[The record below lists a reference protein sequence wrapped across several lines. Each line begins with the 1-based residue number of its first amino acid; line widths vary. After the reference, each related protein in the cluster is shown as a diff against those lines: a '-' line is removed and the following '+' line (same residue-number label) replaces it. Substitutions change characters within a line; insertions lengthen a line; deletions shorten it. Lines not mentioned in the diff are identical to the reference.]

1 MLQWHSRK
9 NKNKENSFEADSPFL
24 ASNRRAEAGFKR
36 IEGLTETLLG
46 HVGNYVTSTD
56 EVHVAMKAMAESGE
70 QLFDSAKKQLG
81 YVEHIK
87 LQTHQMYESAEE
99 THQSAALVLETSQQV
114 FTTAQ
119 EKQLAI
125 ENAAKT
131 FQEVQRHVGKSS
143 ETVAALR
150 NRAAMIAGRMA
161 DLRNI
166 ASQTNLLAL
175 NASIEAARA
184 GDAGRGFAVVASE
197 VRKLADES
205 EAVVKRMS
213 EWIAEID
220 QMAEVTQQQM
230 VQTGSSIEVQ
240 SGNLNQIS
248 VEVKHMVGQIG
259 HTVEAMTALDESNA
273 HLVKSCDRVNELAE
287 TMTAQ
292 ITQNTE
298 ATDQVRLAISEQ
310 SEALGRLVDIGSGF
324 EEVTEALFLELM
336 AQAFKAS
343 AASET
348 QPKQLKLVTS
358 AYPPYITVDADG
370 EISGIDIELIRRIY
384 KQAGIEVKVY
394 LASFEQSLRLVEKG
408 IADLVPTLSKTP
420 DRDKIFAFTENY
432 REPTRYAFLAL
443 KKSDVKIQCFEDL
456 RQYRIGV
463 MKGYGY
469 WARFLEDEKIQK
481 EVCDKEE
488 VLFKKLQHGQIDS
501 FIMNQEAAEY
511 YLQKSGL
518 GDKLCFM
525 AYTYQAEG
533 GSDTRVAFTK
543 KRDMSEPIAIFN
555 TYCHQQE

>member
-9 NKNKENSFEADSPFL
+9 NKHKENSPEADSPFL
-24 ASNRRAEAGFKR
+24 ASSRRAEAGFKR

-56 EVHVAMKAMAESGE
+56 EIHVAMKAMASSGE

-81 YVEHIK
+81 YIENIK

-114 FTTAQ
+114 FIAAQ
-119 EKQLAI
+119 QKQLAI

-131 FQEVQRHVGKSS
+131 FSEVLTNVGKSS
-143 ETVAALR
+143 ETVTALR
-150 NRAAMIAGRMA
+150 SRAAMIADRMA

-230 VQTGSSIEVQ
+230 VQTGSSIQVQ

-248 VEVKHMVGQIG
+248 EEVKHMVGQIG
-259 HTVEAMTALDESNA
+259 HTVEAMTVLDESNA
-273 HLVKSCDRVNELAE
+273 HLVKSCDCVNELAE

-298 ATDQVRLAISEQ
+298 ATDQVSQAISEQ
-310 SEALGRLVDIGSGF
+310 SEALGRLVGIGNGF
-324 EEVTEALFLELM
+324 EEVTESLFLELM
-336 AQAFKAS
+336 VQASKES
-343 AASET
+343 ERSET
-348 QPKQLKLVTS
+348 QIKQLKLVTS

-370 EISGIDIELIRRIY
+370 TISGIDIELIQRIY

-408 IADLVPTLSKTP
+408 IADLVPTLSKTAE
-420 DRDKIFAFTENY
+420 REKIFAFSENY
-432 REPTRYAFLAL
+432 REPTCYAFLAL
-443 KKSDVKIQCFEDL
+443 KKSNVRIDCFEDL
-456 RQYRIGV
+456 RRYRIGI

-469 WARFLEDEKIQK
+469 WARFLDDEKIQK

-488 VLFKKLQHGQIDS
+488 VMFKKLQHGQIDS
-501 FIMNQEAAEY
+501 FIMNREAAEY
-511 YLQKSGL
+511 YLQKLGL
-518 GDKLCFM
+518 ADKLHLMRFSYL
-525 AYTYQAEG
+525 AAG
-533 GSDTRVAFTK
+533 GSDTRIAFTR
-543 KRDMSEPIAIFN
+543 KRDMTKMIGLFN
-555 TYCHQQE
+555 QSINL